1 MILRLVFIL
10 TTIYYSLT
18 TNLKGANDYLN
29 ELILDKKRILRGIII
44 SLIIG
49 ITAFLVITFVT
60 TNQNVWTSFSYVNK
74 KYLFLSLILMVFAAV
89 IDAFRIKMMIESV
102 NEKIT
107 FAEALKVYYISNFAG
122 GITPFLSGT
131 LPTQIYLFNKSIK
144 YKIPLGKATMV
155 ATVIPLLKTLVF
167 AILTPIIFFSFS
179 KTITN
184 YTIFSAILIILAILF
199 SIFLICLFILAVRY
213 PEKIIKIIFR
223 IQQFPYLSKF
233 FKKEKVS
240 RLTDKII
247 FEIRKFHKSFYLL
260 KENWIKLL
268 LATLYTIIFW
278 GTFFS
283 IAPLLLW
290 GFNLDFNFSHVLV
303 MQVIFYFI
311 LPFMPT
317 PGGSGTAEVCFASL
331 FSLFVPL
338 HFLGLFVGTWR
349 FVVFYF
355 NLCIGAVVLLVE
367 IKSKKTRND
376 DNKK

>member
-1 MILRLVFIL
+1 
-10 TTIYYSLT
+10 
-18 TNLKGANDYLN
+18 LN
-29 ELILDKKRILRGIII
+29 ELILDKKRILRGVII
-44 SLIIG
+44 SLVIG
-49 ITAFLVITFVT
+49 IVVILVITFVT

-89 IDAFRIKMMIESV
+89 IDAFRIKMMIEAV

-122 GITPFLSGT
+122 GITPFFSGT
-131 LPTQIYLFNKSIK
+131 LPTQIYLLNKSIK

-179 KTITN
+179 KTITD
-184 YTIFSAILIILAILF
+184 YTTFSVILIILAILF

-247 FEIRKFHKSFYLL
+247 FEIRKFHKNFYLL

-278 GTFFS
+278 GTFFL

-317 PGGSGTAEVCFASL
+317 PGGSGTAEVGFASL

>member
-1 MILRLVFIL
+1 
-10 TTIYYSLT
+10 
-18 TNLKGANDYLN
+18 LN

-44 SLIIG
+44 SLVIG
-49 ITAFLVITFVT
+49 ITAFLVITFLT
-60 TNQNVWTSFSYVNK
+60 TNQNVWTSLSYINK
-74 KYLFLSLILMVFAAV
+74 KYLFLAFVLIVFAAV
-89 IDAFRIKMMIESV
+89 IDAFRIKMAVEAV
-102 NEKIT
+102 NENIT
-107 FAEALKVYYISNFAG
+107 FIETLKVYYISNFAG
-122 GITPFLSGT
+122 GITPFFSGT
-131 LPTQIYLFNKSIK
+131 LPTQIYLFNKNIK
-144 YKIPLGKATMV
+144 YKIPLGKATMI

-184 YTIFSAILIILAILF
+184 YTIFSAILILLAILF
-199 SIFLICLFILAVRY
+199 SIFLICLFVLAVKY

-247 FEIRKFHKSFYLL
+247 FEIRRFHKSFYLL
-260 KENWIKLL
+260 KENWFKLL

-278 GTFFS
+278 CTFFL

-290 GFNLDFNFSHVLV
+290 GFNLHFNFSHVLV

-317 PGGSGTAEVCFASL
+317 PGGSGTAEVGFASL
-331 FSLFVPL
+331 FSFFVPQHL
-338 HFLGLFVGTWR
+338 LGLFVGTWR
-349 FVVFYF
+349 FTVFYL
-355 NLCIGAVVLLVE
+355 NMGIGLIVLLIE
-367 IKSKKTRND
+367 LKK
-376 DNKK
+376 KKGTI